1 MGKNRKKILFVIPD
15 FWLAGTNKSLENL
28 LSILDEDKFDIN
40 VFSLSND
47 GNDYVKQQFKP
58 YLVKPSICYYVC
70 SQNYYTRKVFNL
82 LTLRKDRIK
91 FVLQKKQLYHLCKVN
106 NYDCIIA
113 YSEGAVTKLVAELNV
128 SSKKIAWIHW
138 FYGSGV
144 INDCDKK
151 KDAFTYSNFD
161 NIVCVSKKAAEAF
174 MNYFPKLSNIVQS
187 IYNVLDTKRII
198 EQGNV
203 AANDLNI
210 NNKTFII
217 VSVGRMAWG
226 KQLHLIPIILS
237 QALEKTK
244 NKDIIWYIIGEQVNS
259 QNEFEKNLREHKMEG
274 NVIHLGVRDNPYP
287 YIKQAD
293 LLVCPSIAESFSYVI
308 NEAKVLHTPVMAND
322 FPVAYEMLND
332 MTGIVC
338 PVSNMGRKLAELIDN
353 ENGEYSKV
361 KDGVQSF
368 VYDNHAI
375 IKQIDDLMS
384 K

>member
-1 MGKNRKKILFVIPD
+1 MKKILFVIPD

-28 LSILDEDKFDIN
+28 LSVLDENKYDISIL
-40 VFSLSND
+40 SLNND
-47 GNDYVKQQFKP
+47 GDDYVKQQFKP
-58 YLVKPSICYYVC
+58 YLVKPSIRYYFF

-82 LTLRKDRIK
+82 LTLKKEKVKYAI
-91 FVLQKKQLYHLCKVN
+91 QKKELDNLCRRY
-106 NYDCIIA
+106 NYDYIIA
-113 YSEGAVTKLVAELNV
+113 YSEGIVTSLVADINV

-144 INDCDKK
+144 INNCDIK
-151 KDAFTYSNFD
+151 KDSFTYSHFD

-174 MNYFPKLSNIVQS
+174 EISIPSLSCKVKY
-187 IYNVLDTKRII
+187 IYNALDTKKII

-203 AANDLNI
+203 AVNDLNI

-226 KQLHLIPIILS
+226 KQLHLIPLILS
-237 QALEKTK
+237 EALEKSK
-244 NKDIIWYIIGEQVNS
+244 NKEVFWYIIGEYVNS
-259 QNEFEKNLREHKMEG
+259 QDEYEKNLREHKMEG